1 MRKRALASIVVGSIA
16 TVVAACNNDAPT
28 ATKHPGAASLDASA
42 ASGNACVPNPPGR
55 PTGSILDSVGVPAPW
70 GVAVR
75 DDGLTFFTEPY
86 NSGVGVTSTRT
97 RTVDNFIPTGPIP
110 TGIAFSPDGST
121 SYVANQFGD
130 VSILDVATQTNVG
143 SIAIPN
149 PLAVKVSPD
158 GTQLF
163 VATGGTS
170 VYVVDV
176 ASRAVTKTV
185 QVGYAPNG
193 FAIDPG
199 GRILYV
205 SSFLGGSV
213 SEIDMF
219 SGNVLRTFNVG
230 GVPQELATNRRGT
243 HLYVANESGYL
254 NDIDL
259 TTGQFAQPI
268 PLQGGGFGLGVTP
281 DDNQAYVTLPNA
293 GVVQVFSLQR
303 GQLTT
308 TLKVGGNPRRVAFS
322 QQGHIGAITNQNG
335 YITFVR

>member
-1 MRKRALASIVVGSIA
+1 MYIKALAIGSVALLI
-16 TVVAACNNDAPT
+16 AACNHDAPT
-28 ATKHPGAASLDASA
+28 STMRPGSASLDAT
-42 ASGNACVPNPPGR
+42 ASGAACVPNPPGR
-55 PTGSILDSVGVPAPW
+55 PTGSVLDSVAAPSPW

-75 DDGLTFFTEPY
+75 DDGLTFFTEVY
-86 NSGVGVTSTRT
+86 NNGVGVTSTRT
-97 RTVDNFIPTGPIP
+97 RTVDNFISTGPIP
-110 TGIAFSPDGST
+110 AGIAFSPDGLT
-121 SYVANQFGD
+121 AYVANEFGD
-130 VSILDVATQTNVG
+130 VSILDVNTQTNIG
-143 SIAIPN
+143 SIAVPN

-170 VYVVDV
+170 VYIVDIV
-176 ASRAVTKTV
+176 SRTITKTV

-219 SGNVLRTFNVG
+219 SGNVMRTFSVG

-243 HLYVANESGYL
+243 HLYVANEGGYL

-259 TTGQFAQPI
+259 TTGQIAKSI

-281 DDNQAYVTLPNA
+281 DDGQAYVTIPNA
-293 GVVQVFSLQR
+293 GVVQVFSLQL
-303 GQLTT
+303 GQLST

-322 QQGHIGAITNQNG
+322 QQGRIGAITNQSG

>member
-1 MRKRALASIVVGSIA
+1 MRKHLLISIVVGSIA
-16 TVVAACNNDAPT
+16 FVMMACNNDAPT
-28 ATKHPGAASLDASA
+28 STRRPGVRSNDITA

-55 PTGSILDSVGVPAPW
+55 PGRIVDTVTVPSPW

-75 DDGLTFFTEPY
+75 DDGLTFFTEVF
-86 NSGVGVTSTRT
+86 NAGVGVTSTRT
-97 RTVDNFIPTGPIP
+97 RTIDAFIPTGPIP

-121 SYVANQFGD
+121 AYVANEFGD
-130 VSILDVATQTNVG
+130 VSVLDVATQAKVA

-149 PLAVKVSPD
+149 PLAVHVSPD

-170 VYVVDV
+170 VYVVDI
-176 ASRAVTKTV
+176 ASQQVTKTV
-185 QVGYAPNG
+185 QVGFAPNG
-193 FAIDPG
+193 FAVDPD

-213 SEIDMF
+213 TEIDMF
-219 SGNVLRTFNVG
+219 TGTVLRTFSVG

-243 HLYVANESGYL
+243 HLYVANEAGYL

-259 TTGQFAQPI
+259 VSGQLAQPI

-281 DDNQAYVTLPNA
+281 DDGEAYVTIPNA
-293 GVVQVFSLQR
+293 GVVQIFSLQK
-303 GQLTT
+303 G
-308 TLKVGGNPRRVAFS
+308 TLSATLNVGGNPRRVAFS
-322 QQGHIGAITNQNG
+322 QQGRIGAITNVAG